1 MEEKAVLALL
11 KELHQDHI
19 LERYNS
25 STPEEKT
32 AFITQFNELDKVC
45 RGGIKDYLQRA
56 KVLLEASKNKV
67 NNFSDTTIEIPDDIP
82 HIEIGTDEFFELDK
96 LGFNQL
102 KETVFVLVAGGLGER
117 LGYTG
122 IKIGLQNDLI
132 TLRTYIEVYTD
143 FIKSYED
150 RIRKKEK
157 VGDDWYIPFCIMT
170 SGDTHDETIKLL
182 KTHNDYGMRP
192 GQISIVKQNKIP
204 AILDNDCHLA
214 LEPDKFLI
222 ETKPHGHGDI
232 HYLLYSYGKA
242 KQWVKEGKKYMVQF
256 MDTNVLAFNC
266 VPASIGA
273 SVKYKY
279 DINSIVVPRRPK
291 DAIGAICRINRA
303 DGTSVVQNVE
313 YNLVDPLLKDKYN
326 GKGDIAN
333 ESGFCDFPGNLNVL
347 VFRLEPYLKILE
359 ETKGLVP
366 EFVNPKYA
374 DESRTKFKSPTR
386 LECLM
391 QDVPK
396 LIKNGETVGYTY
408 FDRWFCFSACKNNL
422 KDAIEKLKKNET
434 GESAFTVERDI
445 FRTNERLLSE
455 ICGKLEVVYTEPE
468 SELNIGGCTVK
479 FGPKIVIYPSF
490 APTISELKEKLS
502 KMKKGIKMTNNSILI
517 LKNDINIEEG
527 IDLDGYLIVDKDEKD
542 LVVCKNKKRII
553 YSLLHAGEGQDHE
566 KLRGYAIM
574 HVTNSDDSK

>member
-1 MEEKAVLALL
+1 MDEKKVLDLL
-11 KELHQDHI
+11 KELKQDHI
-19 LERYNS
+19 ISQYS
-25 STPEEKT
+25 SESKEAQQK
-32 AFITQFNELDKVC
+32 FIVQFNELDKVC
-45 RGGIKDYLQRA
+45 RGGLKGYLNRA
-56 KVLLEASKNKV
+56 KILLEESKNKV
-67 NNFSDTTIEIPDDIP
+67 NHFSDTTIEIPDDIP
-82 HIEIGTDEFFELDK
+82 HIEIGTPEFFELDQ
-96 LGFNQL
+96 LGFDQL

-132 TLRTYIEVYTD
+132 TLRTYIEVYTG
-143 FIKSYED
+143 FIKAYED
-150 RIRKKEK
+150 RVRKKEQMPN
-157 VGDDWYIPFCIMT
+157 DWYIPFCIMT
-170 SGDTHDETIKLL
+170 SGDTHDETVSLL
-182 KTHNDYGMRP
+182 NKNNNYGMKP

-214 LEPDKFLI
+214 LEPDQFLI

-232 HYLLYSYGKA
+232 HYLLYKYNKA
-242 KQWVKEGKKYMVQF
+242 KEWVEQGKKYMVQF

-273 SVKYKY
+273 SVKFNY
-279 DINSIVVPRRPK
+279 DINSVVVPRRPK
-291 DAIGAICRINRA
+291 DAIGAICRINRK

-333 ESGFCDFPGNLNVL
+333 ETGFCDFPGNLNVL
-347 VFRLEPYLKILE
+347 VFKLGPYLKILE
-359 ETKGLVP
+359 ETQGLVP

-396 LIKNGETVGYTY
+396 LIKHGETVGYTY

-422 KDAIEKLKKNET
+422 KDAIEKLKHNET

-445 FRTNERLLSE
+445 FKTNERILSE
-455 ICGKLEVVYTEPE
+455 ICGKLEVIKTEPE
-468 SELNIGGCTVK
+468 NEITIGGLNVK
-479 FGPKIVIYPSF
+479 FGPKIIIYPSY
-490 APTISELKEKLS
+490 APSISELRLKMS
-502 KMKKGIKMTNNSILI
+502 KMKQGIKMTNNSILI

-527 IDLDGYLIVDKDEKD
+527 IDLDGYLIVDKDQKD
-542 LVVCKNKKRII
+542 LVVCKNKKRVV
-553 YSLLHAGEGQDHE
+553 YSLLKSGEGKDHE
-566 KLRGYAIM
+566 KLRGYAIF
-574 HVTNSDDSK
+574 HDN

>member
-1 MEEKAVLALL
+1 MEEKTVLDLL
-11 KELHQDHI
+11 HELNQDHI
-19 LERYNS
+19 IAKYNS
-25 STPEEKT
+25 ATPEEKKN
-32 AFITQFNELDKVC
+32 FIIQFNELDKVC

-56 KVLLEASKNKV
+56 KIVLEASKNKV

-82 HIEIGTDEFFELDK
+82 HIEIGTDEFFELDQ

-102 KETVFVLVAGGLGER
+102 KDTVFVLVAGGLGER

-143 FIKSYED
+143 FIKAYED
-150 RIRKKEK
+150 RVRKKEK
-157 VGDDWYIPFCIMT
+157 EKIDKDWYIPFCIMT
-170 SGDTHDETIKLL
+170 SGDTHDETISLL

-214 LEPDKFLI
+214 LEHDKFLI

-232 HYLLYSYGKA
+232 HYLLYTSGKA
-242 KQWVKEGKKYMVQF
+242 KQWIKEGKKYMVQF

-273 SVKYKY
+273 SVKYSY
-279 DINSIVVPRRPK
+279 DVNSIVVPRRPK

-313 YNLVDPLLKDKYN
+313 YNLVDPLLKEKFN

-347 VFRLEPYLKILE
+347 VFKLEPYLKILE
-359 ETKGLVP
+359 ETQGLVP

-374 DESRTKFKSPTR
+374 DETRTKFKSPTR

-445 FRTNERLLSE
+445 FKTNERILSE
-455 ICGKLEVVYTEPE
+455 ICGKLEVVNTEPE
-468 SELNIGGCTVK
+468 NELNIGGCTVK
-479 FGPKIVIYPSF
+479 FGPKIIIYPSY
-490 APTISELKEKLS
+490 APTISELKEKLQ
-502 KMKKGIKMTNNSILI
+502 KMKKGIRMTNNSTLI

-527 IDLDGYLIVDKDEKD
+527 IDLDGYLVVDKDEKD
-542 LVVCKNKKRII
+542 LLVCKNKKRVV
-553 YSLLHAGEGQDHE
+553 YTLLKVGEGEDHE

-574 HVTNSDDSK
+574 HE

>member
-1 MEEKAVLALL
+1 
-11 KELHQDHI
+11 
-19 LERYNS
+19 
-25 STPEEKT
+25 
-32 AFITQFNELDKVC
+32 
-45 RGGIKDYLQRA
+45 
-56 KVLLEASKNKV
+56 
-67 NNFSDTTIEIPDDIP
+67 
-82 HIEIGTDEFFELDK
+82 
-96 LGFNQL
+96 
-102 KETVFVLVAGGLGER
+102 
-117 LGYTG
+117 
-122 IKIGLQNDLI
+122 
-132 TLRTYIEVYTD
+132 
-143 FIKSYED
+143 
-150 RIRKKEK
+150 
-157 VGDDWYIPFCIMT
+157 MT
-170 SGDTHDETIKLL
+170 SCDTHDETISLL

-214 LEPDKFLI
+214 LEHDKFLI

-232 HYLLYSYGKA
+232 HYLLYTSGKA
-242 KQWVKEGKKYMVQF
+242 KQWIKEGKKYMVQF

-273 SVKYKY
+273 SVKYSY
-279 DINSIVVPRRPK
+279 DVNSIVVPRRPK

-313 YNLVDPLLKDKYN
+313 YNLVDPLLKEKFN

-347 VFRLEPYLKILE
+347 VFKLEPYLKILE
-359 ETKGLVP
+359 ETQGLVP

-374 DESRTKFKSPTR
+374 DETRTKFKSPTR

-445 FRTNERLLSE
+445 FKTNERILSE
-455 ICGKLEVVYTEPE
+455 ICGKLEVVNTEPE
-468 SELNIGGCTVK
+468 NELNIGGCTVK
-479 FGPKIVIYPSF
+479 FGPKIIIYPSY
-490 APTISELKEKLS
+490 APTISELKEKLQ
-502 KMKKGIKMTNNSILI
+502 KMKKGIRMTNNSTLI

-527 IDLDGYLIVDKDEKD
+527 IDLDGYLVADKDEKD
-542 LVVCKNKKRII
+542 LLVCKNKKRVV
-553 YSLLHAGEGQDHE
+553 YTLLKVGEGEDHE

-574 HVTNSDDSK
+574 HE